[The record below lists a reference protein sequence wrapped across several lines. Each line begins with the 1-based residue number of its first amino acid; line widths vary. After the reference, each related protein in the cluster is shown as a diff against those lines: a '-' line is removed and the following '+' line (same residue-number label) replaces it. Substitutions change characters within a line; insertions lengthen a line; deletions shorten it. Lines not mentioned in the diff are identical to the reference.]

1 MAETTHLLDVIEVK
15 ELWKNILELTKALN
29 LDVLMIVGIRLNNR
43 FTYYAWHSL
52 IVGRAGSA
60 QLLAGQGV
68 GDIGQLVVLI
78 VDARHWVGIALG
90 LGSRSKGQGNKRG
103 NKDQLGHGEVWVFWQ
118 YQEVTMNL
126 LTIENK

>member
-68 GDIGQLVVLI
+68 GDIGLLVVLI
-78 VDARHWVGIALG
+78 VDARHRGGIALG
-90 LGSRSKGQGNKRG
+90 LGSRSIGQDGKRSNK
-103 NKDQLGHGEVWVFWQ
+103 NPLGHDDV
-118 YQEVTMNL
+118 
-126 LTIENK
+126 